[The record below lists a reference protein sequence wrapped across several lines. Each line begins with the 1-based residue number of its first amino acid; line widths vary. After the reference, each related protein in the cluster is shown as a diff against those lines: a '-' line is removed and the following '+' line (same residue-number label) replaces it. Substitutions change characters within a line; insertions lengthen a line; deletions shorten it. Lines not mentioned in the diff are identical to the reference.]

1 MYGQVKIVIKVRNV
15 RSKSKEIDPGPFFF
29 FLLIDGPSYSV
40 VFGGMA
46 GTMTPLKGR

>member
-1 MYGQVKIVIKVRNV
+1 MGEASLKKLIQVL
-15 RSKSKEIDPGPFFF
+15 FFF
-29 FLLIDGPSYSV
+29 FAIDGPPYSV